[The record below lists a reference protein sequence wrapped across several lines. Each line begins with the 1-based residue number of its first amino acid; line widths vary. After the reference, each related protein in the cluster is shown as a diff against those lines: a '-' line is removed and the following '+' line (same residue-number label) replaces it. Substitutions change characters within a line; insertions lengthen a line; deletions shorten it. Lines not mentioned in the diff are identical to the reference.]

1 MAQNQRIQIDECVL
15 ILVTFWELF
24 LRSIFKN
31 VQERNNLDFSV
42 KLVSIVNLWVFVTDA
57 ASDLKKKFYYSDKHL
72 EPSNLLIQVAPAVT

>member
-1 MAQNQRIQIDECVL
+1 MTQC
-15 ILVTFWELF
+15 
-24 LRSIFKN
+24 
-31 VQERNNLDFSV
+31 V